1 MLTILSNNDII
12 ISRYN
17 DIIVGVKRVPEK
29 ADIIHERNKQVQVR
43 LPDSLHKQLR
53 LALMQNDS
61 SLADFFNEA
70 AEAYLKNPEKYD
82 KAIKGINGGKKN
94 G

>member
-1 MLTILSNNDII
+1 M
-12 ISRYN
+12 
-17 DIIVGVKRVPEK
+17 
-29 ADIIHERNKQVQVR
+29 QVR
-43 LPDSLHKQLR
+43 LPDALHKQLR

-61 SLADFFNEA
+61 SLANFFNEA

-82 KAIKGINGGKKN
+82 KAIKSINGGKKN

>member
-1 MLTILSNNDII
+1 MPKKSSTL
-12 ISRYN
+12 
-17 DIIVGVKRVPEK
+17 
-29 ADIIHERNKQVQVR
+29 HERDKQVQVR
-43 LPDSLHKQLR
+43 LPNALHKKLR

-70 AEAYLKNPEKYD
+70 AEAYLENPEKYN